1 MAIALDIIKK
11 KSWLDDTLAQQALD
25 IKNSQWNDAFKAFV
39 TKNKPV
45 QPVSTTPIA
54 PAPTPAP
61 QPIVNAPVDQ
71 NTGLSKPLEPVAQPV
86 QPAPVVPATPAP
98 LQAEVKTPEVKPVV
112 ASSTQ
117 KTEAPIDYTQAKGRE
132 QDIINNLNTFK
143 AQNMTPE
150 QIIKASD
157 YQNATPEKKALIE
170 PYLKQQVPTASAM
183 YNNIVAKA
191 DIPDEQKTTLP
202 YKIAN
207 NRYMK
212 ANMYSTMTPSQL
224 SSEMTNSKLIQG
236 SQAYEDLKAMNP
248 KLVQD
253 TENLRIVN
261 GSKQN
266 VFTYV
271 NNPDGTTTKTNNLE
285 KTFAEDYMDN
295 FKEAIQQ
302 MFTVQTPEQI
312 RAIIRTPDAAQA
324 EDKAFEIEWKI
335 DEIDK

>member
-1 MAIALDIIKK
+1 
-11 KSWLDDTLAQQALD
+11 
-25 IKNSQWNDAFKAFV
+25 
-39 TKNKPV
+39 
-45 QPVSTTPIA
+45 
-54 PAPTPAP
+54 
-61 QPIVNAPVDQ
+61 
-71 NTGLSKPLEPVAQPV
+71 
-86 QPAPVVPATPAP
+86 
-98 LQAEVKTPEVKPVV
+98 V

-117 KTEAPIDYTQAKGRE
+117 KTEAPIDYNKAQGRE

-150 QIIKASD
+150 QIMKASD
-157 YQNATPEKKALIE
+157 YQNATPEKKAIIE

-191 DIPDEQKTTLP
+191 DIPDEQKTSLP

-207 NRYMK
+207 NRYTK

-266 VFTYV
+266 VFTYI
-271 NNPDGTTTKTNNLE
+271 NNPDGTPVKVNNLE
-285 KTFAEDYMDN
+285 NTFAQDYIDN
-295 FKEAIQQ
+295 FGDTIKQ
-302 MFTVQTPEQI
+302 MYAVQTPEEI
-312 RAIIRTPDAAQA
+312 RAIINTPDVVAAQ
-324 EDKAFEIEWKI
+324 DKATEIELTMNELEKQI
-335 DEIDK
+335 DQVDTDVENEMK

>member
-1 MAIALDIIKK
+1 M
-11 KSWLDDTLAQQALD
+11 
-25 IKNSQWNDAFKAFV
+25 
-39 TKNKPV
+39 
-45 QPVSTTPIA
+45 
-54 PAPTPAP
+54 PA
-61 QPIVNAPVDQ
+61 
-71 NTGLSKPLEPVAQPV
+71 E
-86 QPAPVVPATPAP
+86 
-98 LQAEVKTPEVKPVV
+98 KPVV
-112 ASSTQ
+112 AS
-117 KTEAPIDYTQAKGRE
+117 KVEAPIDYTQAKGRE

-150 QIIKASD
+150 QIMKASD

-202 YKIAN
+202 YKIAS
-207 NRYMK
+207 NRYAK
-212 ANMYSTMTPSQL
+212 ANMYSTMTPAQL

-324 EDKAFEIEWKI
+324 EDKAFELE
-335 DEIDK
+335 